1 MALVDTREAAR
12 ILGVSARTLE
22 RWRMEGQ
29 GPAFMK
35 IGTYRVTYDI
45 EELETFKRAAR
56 RTSTSDPGPRA
67 AP

>member
-29 GPAFMK
+29 GPAFLK
-35 IGTYRVTYDI
+35 IGSYRVTYDI
-45 EELETFKRAAR
+45 EDLDAFKRAAR
-56 RTSTSDPGPRA
+56 RTSTSDPGPQVA
-67 AP
+67 